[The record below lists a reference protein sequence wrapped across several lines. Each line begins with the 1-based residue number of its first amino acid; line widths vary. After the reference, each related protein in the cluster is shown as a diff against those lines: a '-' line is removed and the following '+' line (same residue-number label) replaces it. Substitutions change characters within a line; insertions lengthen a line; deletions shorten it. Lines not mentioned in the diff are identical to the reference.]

1 MLDLHTTDEFARWF
15 EALHDSLAEE
25 VTSAVELTAALGP
38 ERAPE
43 RSSALLLWYQAPEA
57 RTGLAPRFEQALDD
71 FPLLSERL
79 RGLLKYFESQAVR
92 RKLVKLP
99 GERAMHAFVA
109 LERIAARAHWA
120 QLYSRGG
127 AQVWLDVEALARSI
141 CDAIGVELPRPAPC
155 TGLRELQVGTR
166 KPGWRILYGVDVERS
181 RGLLISGE
189 SLDRSAYGPSVRR
202 ALALWHEFMDGQ
214 EQRVVP

>member
-1 MLDLHTTDEFARWF
+1 MLDLHTTEGFARWF
-15 EALHDSLAEE
+15 EGLDDSLTEE
-25 VTSAVELTAALGP
+25 VTAGVELIGALGP

-57 RTGLAPRFEQALDD
+57 RAGQALRFEQALDD

-79 RGLLKYFESQAVR
+79 RGLLRYFESQAVR

-99 GERAMHAFVA
+99 SERAMHAFTA

-127 AQVWLDVEALARSI
+127 TQLWLDVEALGRSM
-141 CDAIGVELPRPAPC
+141 CDAIGVELPPAAPC
-155 TGLRELQVGTR
+155 TGLRELRVGTR
-166 KPGWRILYGVDVERS
+166 KPGWRLLYGVDVERS

-189 SLDRSAYGPSVRR
+189 SLDRNAFGPSVRR
-202 ALALWHEFMDGQ
+202 ALALWNEFMDVQ
-214 EQRVVP
+214 KQRVVP